1 MMKKF
6 KGTGVAVITPFK
18 NDLSI
23 DFSAMGKILEHLIEG
38 GVNYIVL
45 LGTTGEAPTLSKDE
59 KSALTSFTVETVSGR
74 VPVVLGIGG
83 NNTSEIVSIIRESDL
98 EGIDAILSVAPYY
111 NKPCQKGLYQHF
123 RQISMASPV
132 PVILYNVPSR
142 TASTIEPETCIQLAR
157 DCQNIIGI
165 KECSGNFENLLKII
179 RDRPEDFLVISGND
193 MEILPFAAAGGAGV
207 ISVLANAFPAEC
219 SEMVSQAIRGNMKIA
234 REMQLRY
241 LELTAILFA
250 EGNPGGIKAM
260 MTYLNLCQNYLR
272 LPLMPVSRSL
282 QGRIARAME
291 AVGQKQ

>member
-1 MMKKF
+1 MKKF

-23 DFSAMGKILEHLIEG
+23 DFSAMGKILEHLIAG

-59 KSALTSFTVETVSGR
+59 KSALTSFTVETVAGR
-74 VPVVLGIGG
+74 IPIVLGIGG
-83 NNTSEIVSIIRESDL
+83 NNTSEVVSIIRESDL

-111 NKPCQKGLYQHF
+111 NKPCQKGLFQHF

-157 DCQNIIGI
+157 ECQSIIGI

-179 RDRPEDFLVISGND
+179 RDKPEDFLVISGND

-207 ISVLANAFPAEC
+207 ISVLANAFPSEC
-219 SEMVSQAIRGNMKIA
+219 SEMVSQAIRGNMRIA
-234 REMQLRY
+234 RELQLRY
-241 LELTAILFA
+241 LELTGILFA

-260 MTYLNLCQNYLR
+260 MTHLNLCQNYLR
-272 LPLMPVSRSL
+272 LPLMAVSRSL

-291 AVGQKQ
+291 AVGQKQR

>member
-1 MMKKF
+1 MKKF

-23 DFSAMGKILEHLIEG
+23 DFSAMGKILEHLITG
-38 GVNYIVL
+38 GVNYIVV

-74 VPVVLGIGG
+74 VPVVLGTGG
-83 NNTSEIVSIIRESDL
+83 NNTSEIVSTIRESDL
-98 EGIDAILSVAPYY
+98 EGIDALLSVAPYY

-142 TASTIEPETCIQLAR
+142 TASTIEPETCLQLAS

-179 RDRPEDFLVISGND
+179 RDKPEDFLVISGND

-219 SEMVSQAIRGNMKIA
+219 TEMVSQAIRGNMRLA
-234 REMQLRY
+234 REIQLRY
-241 LELTAILFA
+241 LELTGILFA

-260 MTYLNLCQNYLR
+260 MTHLNLCQNYLR
-272 LPLMPVSRSL
+272 LPLMPVSRAL

-291 AVGQKQ
+291 AAGQKQ